1 MNFQVNN
8 LPSVSDLDYVLE
20 LVFPYWEQLNNQEIL
35 ITGGTGIIGKWLL
48 ATLNHARDSL
58 GLNVNVVI
66 LSRNPDLFAA
76 RYPELAGK
84 KQITL
89 IKGDVRSFTLP
100 HEIAPLWAIH
110 AATDVVDQ
118 SSQLEVL
125 TTCSVGTHHI
135 VRELAAVNCKRMLML
150 SSGAVYGKVPSGMNA
165 IPESFVGSIDTTN
178 PLSAYAEGKRY
189 AELLCTLLSAQ
200 HNMTIPMAR
209 CFAMVGP
216 YLPLDKHFAI
226 GNFIDSALNNRP
238 IIIEGDGTPVRSY
251 LYLADVAAQLW
262 LLLFKGR
269 TAAYNVGSSQPI
281 SIHALAERVLDVL
294 GCSQPIEVKNKA
306 LHGVHSNCYYPD
318 TTLIQREFELNQV
331 IPIEKSIIK
340 TADWYSRTVKKTEN
354 RNSL

>member
-1 MNFQVNN
+1 MDIQESV

-20 LVFPYWEQLNNQEIL
+20 LVSPHWGQLNNQEIVL
-35 ITGGTGIIGKWLL
+35 TGGTGIIGKWML

-58 GLNVNVVI
+58 GLNVDVLI
-66 LSRNPDLFAA
+66 LSRNPELFTK

-84 KQITL
+84 KHVNL
-89 IKGDVRSFTLP
+89 IKGDVRSFSLP
-100 HEIAPLWAIH
+100 KGIAPFCAIH

-118 SSQLEVL
+118 STQLEVL
-125 TTCSVGTHHI
+125 TTCSVGTHHM
-135 VRELAAVNCKRMLML
+135 VSQLAAANCKRMLLL
-150 SSGAVYGKVPSGMNA
+150 SSGAVYGKVPPGTNA
-165 IPESFVGSIDTTN
+165 ISESLVGSVDTTN

-200 HNMTIPMAR
+200 HNITIPMAR

-216 YLPLDKHFAI
+216 YLPLNKHFAI

-238 IIIEGDGTPVRSY
+238 IVIEGDGTPVRSY

-269 TAAYNVGSSQPI
+269 TAAYNVGSNQPI
-281 SIHALAERVLDVL
+281 SIRSLAEKVLSVL
-294 GCSQPIEVKNKA
+294 GCTQPLEVKNKA
-306 LHGVHSNCYYPD
+306 LHGVHANCYYPD
-318 TTLIQREFELNQV
+318 TNLIQQEFDINKI

-340 TADWYSRTVKKTEN
+340 TADWYRRVAKKH
-354 RNSL
+354 